1 MLVDS
6 LTQSQSHTDKTQ
18 PPPEPET
25 VSRNPTQSLPVA
37 RGWREADSFPA
48 SVSFPGVC
56 MWGPSTAIATAA
68 AVFHA
73 VVQGCCQLLQPVMQA
88 LCSQGP
94 PPTECHECSRLHI
107 CAQTHRKRRA
117 WSRTRTQCRRCRS
130 IPWATARACIP
141 GAQPSAQDLA
151 SARAGPLTR

>member
-73 VVQGCCQLLQPVMQA
+73 GGPGLL
-88 LCSQGP
+88 
-94 PPTECHECSRLHI
+94 PT
-107 CAQTHRKRRA
+107 
-117 WSRTRTQCRRCRS
+117 
-130 IPWATARACIP
+130 
-141 GAQPSAQDLA
+141 A
-151 SARAGPLTR
+151 SASHAGALFSGPTAHRVPRVLQTAHLCTDPQEEKGMVQDTHTVQKMPQHPMGHCQGMHPRGTA